1 MKTVGAYQA
10 KTHLPELLDE
20 VAKGARVM
28 ITKRGVPVAMLAPVS
43 VSKGRN
49 LAEIAEGFRSI
60 REGMPNVGM
69 SMKDMIAEGRRF

>member
-28 ITKRGVPVAMLAPVS
+28 ITKRGVPVAMLAPVP

-49 LAEIAEGFRSI
+49 LAEIAEGFRRI
-60 REGMPNVGM
+60 REGMPKVGM
-69 SMKDMIAEGRRF
+69 SIKDMIAEGRRF